1 MRVLVTRPLPDGE
14 RTAATLRAR
23 GYDVMVTPL
32 MVVKPVA
39 ADLTGNWAAVI
50 VTSANAIRAL
60 SAQQLAPLKAL
71 PLCAVGSRSAEAARE
86 VGFKD
91 VHSADGDADAL
102 IQLIGERAKQNA
114 PHLYLAG
121 EDRAADVEA
130 ELAERGIQARTI
142 VVYNNVTT
150 GFPPELIAALHSGTV
165 DAVLHFSRRSAENY
179 INGAVEAGVRTEALA
194 PRQLCLSAQVAE
206 PLQGAG
212 NVAVA
217 DHPDEASLLA
227 LLPPARP

>member
-91 VHSADGDADAL
+91 VHSADGDAGDLMRL
-102 IQLIGERAKQNA
+102 ICERAKHSG

-121 EDRAADVEA
+121 ENRAADVER
-130 ELAERGIQARTI
+130 ELSKRGVTACTV
-142 VVYNNVTT
+142 VVYKNVTT
-150 GFPPELIAALHSGTV
+150 GFRPELVAALRAGTIDV
-165 DAVLHFSRRSAENY
+165 VLHFSRRSAENY
-179 INGAVEAGVRTEALA
+179 IGGAAEAGVRIEALA
-194 PRQLCLSAQVAE
+194 PRQLCLSAQIAE
-206 PLQGAG
+206 PLQGATDVT
-212 NVAVA
+212 VAA
-217 DHPDEASLLA
+217 HPDEASLLA